1 MSEHRNEGP
10 FIEFAAGATIL
21 DGRTP
26 ADAIFI
32 IERGSVAVER
42 RVGAA
47 LDVGERHAGEFFGE
61 TSLLQPAQGSHVI
74 ARSAVRALR
83 IGVNDL
89 PAVLQNDP
97 SIAMQLLRQ
106 LSQRLQALSDPAPA
120 TPGPFDTLP
129 ATFHR
134 AEPDAGATPLPR
146 SAIAPAAG
154 AFVLDHAEGRIV
166 LPDVAGE
173 CVVGRPDP
181 VTGAIPEIDLGP
193 LDLARSLSRRHARLL
208 LDGQG
213 GIALREE
220 PGVSNGTWV
229 NGEKLAPGR
238 IVTLN
243 HGDTLRFG
251 AIEVEL
257 GRL

>member
-1 MSEHRNEGP
+1 
-10 FIEFAAGATIL
+10 
-21 DGRTP
+21 
-26 ADAIFI
+26 
-32 IERGSVAVER
+32 
-42 RVGAA
+42 
-47 LDVGERHAGEFFGE
+47 
-61 TSLLQPAQGSHVI
+61 
-74 ARSAVRALR
+74 
-83 IGVNDL
+83 VNDL
-89 PAVLQNDP
+89 PAVLQHNP
-97 SIAMQLLRQ
+97 TIAMQLLGQ
-106 LSQRLQALSDPAPA
+106 LSQRLQALSEGAPGK
-120 TPGPFDTLP
+120 PGPFDTLP
-129 ATFHR
+129 ATFPR
-134 AEPDAGATPLPR
+134 EVPDAGATPLP
-146 SAIAPAAG
+146 AAAAG

-220 PGVSNGTWV
+220 SGVSNGTWV

-238 IVTLN
+238 IVALN
-243 HGDTLRFG
+243 CGDTLRFG